1 MYLSE
6 EESKNFDLIRQLA
19 EQALSV
25 PVTDVQRL
33 PGTMSYNYEINHKYI
48 FKLPHIYT
56 KPDDWLR
63 QAQLASVLQ
72 SHFTFQIPD
81 PKIKTLHLSDKKSI
95 LSSSY
100 PKIQGRCLA
109 DFEFSAKDKP
119 FKTCFFEQLS
129 DAAAQIHSVPLS
141 ELPFQLPTKIDYLEK
156 CFFKSEKGDNYY
168 PKKLFRKLMHNSFF
182 GFGESGLRTSL
193 LAHTDLHSGNVLLN
207 DKNELVALLDFDNM
221 VRGDRFLEFTPRLY
235 PDYLDNRLF
244 QKIYQERTGIKVDM
258 NDVYQQELAY
268 SSLSWF
274 YNLYQLYKLLPVP
287 DRNKKMKQDFK
298 RKISSERL

>member
-6 EESKNFDLIRQLA
+6 EESKDFTLIRQLA

-25 PVTDVQRL
+25 PATDVQRL

-56 KPDDWLR
+56 KTDDWLR

-72 SHFTFQIPD
+72 SHFTFQIPA
-81 PKIKTLHLSDKKSI
+81 PQVKTLHLSNKKN
-95 LSSSY
+95 LLASY
-100 PKIQGRCLA
+100 YTKIAGKSLD
-109 DFEFSAKDKP
+109 DFEFVAKDRK

-182 GFGESGLRTSL
+182 GFGESGLRSSL
-193 LAHTDLHSGNVLLN
+193 LAHTDLHPGNVLLN
-207 DKNELVALLDFDNM
+207 NKNELVAVLDFDDM
-221 VRGDRFLEFTPRLY
+221 VRGDRFMEFRPKLY
-235 PDYLDNRLF
+235 EDPLDIRLF

-258 NDVYQQELAY
+258 NDVYQQEIVHT
-268 SSLSWF
+268 SLSWF

-287 DRNKKMKQDFK
+287 DRNKKMKQGFN
-298 RKISSERL
+298 RKISSERF